1 MGRSRRERYLDGD
14 RENDSGSDSSK
25 SRSRSARSGSSG
37 SNKSR
42 SGSPKSRSGS
52 PKSRSGSARS
62 RSGSGSRSG
71 KSKSPSRSR
80 SGSGSPARSKSGSRS
95 KSRSK
100 SPSKSKSPKNN
111 SDSESESNKKRQLSG
126 DNGDNVDSDS
136 NKKVK
141 DGSASPTEEVGAED
155 LFGDD
160 LSVSSEDESDKAAK
174 KKVID
179 SDGDDVARYDDDD
192 GSNKR
197 RAVIG
202 SDSEDEK
209 DKEEGKEKE
218 VKRYED
224 KPEEEPVPETR
235 IDVEVPKIN
244 TDLGKEIHFVKLPNF
259 LSMESRPFDP
269 ETYEDEMDDD
279 QSQQDEEGRTRLKL
293 KVENT
298 IRWRQ
303 KLDKD
308 LNPIRESNA
317 RIVKW
322 SDGSYSLHLGNEI
335 FDVYKQPLQ
344 SDFNHLFIRQGTGL
358 QGQAVFKT
366 KLSFRPHS
374 VDSHTHKKMTLSMA
388 DRSTKSNQ
396 IKVISHV
403 GNNPEEGR
411 WEKIRKEEQGLR
423 MAMKSVSSKNR
434 VSWLL
439 NTNQCLFKLNSGRAG
454 FLKVRLHIT
463 FLLI

>member
-1 MGRSRRERYLDGD
+1 LSLVLP
-14 RENDSGSDSSK
+14 SS
-25 SRSRSARSGSSG
+25 SCWLCS
-37 SNKSR
+37 
-42 SGSPKSRSGS
+42 
-52 PKSRSGSARS
+52 
-62 RSGSGSRSG
+62 
-71 KSKSPSRSR
+71 
-80 SGSGSPARSKSGSRS
+80 
-95 KSRSK
+95 
-100 SPSKSKSPKNN
+100 
-111 SDSESESNKKRQLSG
+111 
-126 DNGDNVDSDS
+126 
-136 NKKVK
+136 
-141 DGSASPTEEVGAED
+141 
-155 LFGDD
+155 
-160 LSVSSEDESDKAAK
+160 
-174 KKVID
+174 
-179 SDGDDVARYDDDD
+179 
-192 GSNKR
+192 
-197 RAVIG
+197 
-202 SDSEDEK
+202 
-209 DKEEGKEKE
+209 
-218 VKRYED
+218 
-224 KPEEEPVPETR
+224 
-235 IDVEVPKIN
+235 
-244 TDLGKEIHFVKLPNF
+244 

-269 ETYEDEMDDD
+269 ETYEDEMDDE

-298 IRWRQ
+298 IRWRV
-303 KLDKD
+303 KYDEK

-434 VSWLL
+434 AKEKGAKGGLTGKFL
-439 NTNQCLFKLNSGRAG
+439 EDGDDSGDEAAFSIAAIKAKYKTG
-454 FLKVRLHIT
+454 GGKDKKPIYSSDEDDDSDVESKKGKRLQKAKGVDSDSDSNRSRSSASSKSRSSSSSRSRSRSKSRSKSKSRSRSRSGSAASKKSSGSGSD
-463 FLLI
+463 

>member
-1 MGRSRRERYLDGD
+1 MGRSRRDKHLSGD
-14 RENDSGSDSSK
+14 REEDSGSDSSK
-25 SRSRSARSGSSG
+25 SRSRSRSASSG
-37 SNKSR
+37 SAKSG
-42 SGSPKSRSGS
+42 SGSPRSKTGSRS
-52 PKSRSGSARS
+52 PARS

-71 KSKSPSRSR
+71 KSRSVSRSR
-80 SGSGSPARSKSGSRS
+80 SGSGSPARAKSGSRSRSRSRS
-95 KSRSK
+95 KSRSR
-100 SPSKSKSPKNN
+100 SASRSKKG
-111 SDSESESNKKRQLSG
+111 SDSEAEGESGKKRQLSG
-126 DNGDNVDSDS
+126 DEDEDGS
-136 NKKVK
+136 KKAK
-141 DGSASPTEEVGAED
+141 DGSKSPIEDVGAED

-160 LSVSSEDESDKAAK
+160 LSVSSEDESDKVAK

-179 SDGDDVARYDDDD
+179 SDGGDSVARYDDDD
-192 GSNKR
+192 GASKR
-197 RAVIG
+197 FGKQAVIG
-202 SDSEDEK
+202 SDSDDDDK
-209 DKEEGKEKE
+209 DKNERET
-218 VKRYED
+218 KRYDD

-244 TDLGKEIHFVKLPNF
+244 TDLGKEVHFVKLPNF

-269 ETYEDEMDDD
+269 KTYEDEMDED

-303 KLDKD
+303 RFDKD
-308 LNPIRESNA
+308 LNVVRESNA
-317 RIVKW
+317 RMVKW

-335 FDVYKQPLQ
+335 FDVHKQPLQ

-411 WEKIRKEEQGLR
+411 WEKIRKEEQELR
-423 MAMKSVSSKNR
+423 MSMRNMYTKNR
-434 VSWLL
+434 VMIKKLCMIIVISILL
-439 NTNQCLFKLNSGRAG
+439 
-454 FLKVRLHIT
+454 
-463 FLLI
+463 